1 MLLARRRPEHCE
13 KGNKVKKKQTHYL
26 LDTKAEKGAQ
36 LAAYDLTDAA
46 EGGHIQR
53 AKGGG
58 RGEVRPVNSLSCTQ
72 HIHTTLQPLVFFVFC
87 FFHSLFNAVFFLLF
101 FEFSILLVFSASSRS
116 PLAVCMRFCS
126 LCACFKSL
134 FAPSEMRR

>member
-26 LDTKAEKGAQ
+26 LETKAEKGAQ

-72 HIHTTLQPLVFFVFC
+72 HIHTTLQPLVFLFFVFFILYLTLFS
-87 FFHSLFNAVFFLLF
+87 FFYFLNFQFSLSFPPLLGA
-101 FEFSILLVFSASSRS
+101 L
-116 PLAVCMRFCS
+116 
-126 LCACFKSL
+126 
-134 FAPSEMRR
+134 

>member
-46 EGGHIQR
+46 EGGHIHY
-53 AKGGG
+53 
-58 RGEVRPVNSLSCTQ
+58 P
-72 HIHTTLQPLVFFVFC
+72 
-87 FFHSLFNAVFFLLF
+87 
-101 FEFSILLVFSASSRS
+101 
-116 PLAVCMRFCS
+116 
-126 LCACFKSL
+126 AC
-134 FAPSEMRR
+134 

>member
-1 MLLARRRPEHCE
+1 MVIVHVSWPDADVMLLARRRPEHCE

-26 LDTKAEKGAQ
+26 LDTKPEKGAQ

-58 RGEVRPVNSLSCTQ
+58 RRGEVRPVNSLSCTE
-72 HIHTTLQPLVFFVFC
+72 HIHYSSTSC
-87 FFHSLFNAVFFLLF
+87 FLFLLYLTPFFLLL
-101 FEFSILLVFSASSRS
+101 FEI
-116 PLAVCMRFCS
+116 
-126 LCACFKSL
+126 
-134 FAPSEMRR
+134 

>member
-72 HIHTTLQPLVFFVFC
+72 HIHTTQPLVFLFFVF
-87 FFHSLFNAVFFLLF
+87 FILYLTLFSLFYFLNF
-101 FEFSILLVFSASSRS
+101 QFSLSFPPLLGA
-116 PLAVCMRFCS
+116 L
-126 LCACFKSL
+126 
-134 FAPSEMRR
+134 